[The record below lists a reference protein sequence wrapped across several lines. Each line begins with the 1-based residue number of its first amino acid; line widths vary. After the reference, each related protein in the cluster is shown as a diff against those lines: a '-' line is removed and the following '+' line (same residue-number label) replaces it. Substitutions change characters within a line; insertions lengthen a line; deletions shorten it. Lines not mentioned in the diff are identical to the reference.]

1 MRGILEPLCAILLG
15 SCPVQS
21 VCVGRRRSGS
31 WLQQQQWNY
40 ENMDKECCFS
50 WHSLYFPIILFISDR
65 KYMCHRWL
73 TWHTVAI
80 HIIMSSVIITFKPV
94 LSVTMLPTATA
105 HQSWSSE
112 LCCPLSP
119 LWLSLSQLSSH
130 FRLTTNPTNMSAA
143 VATYSD
149 KLNKVLHQKGV
160 VSIQQIILVS
170 LIVFILIVDW
180 RHLQDSW
187 GQFWSPEVVHWLRN
201 HRFRPLM
208 ACLRIWRAAGG

>member
-1 MRGILEPLCAILLG
+1 MRNPPRKLP
-15 SCPVQS
+15 SS
-21 VCVGRRRSGS
+21 VRVWGEAEVGVLIAKATVKLWKHGQRV
-31 WLQQQQWNY
+31 LFLMTPFVLPYNT
-40 ENMDKECCFS
+40 
-50 WHSLYFPIILFISDR
+50 LFISDR

-105 HQSWSSE
+105 HQSWSWE
-112 LCCPLSP
+112 LCCSLSP

-160 VSIQQIILVS
+160 VSIPPDNIIH
-170 LIVFILIVDW
+170 LIVFISCRLETPS
-180 RHLQDSW
+180 RL
-187 GQFWSPEVVHWLRN
+187 LRPILES
-201 HRFRPLM
+201 RGCIL
-208 ACLRIWRAAGG
+208 ATES

>member
-1 MRGILEPLCAILLG
+1 
-15 SCPVQS
+15 
-21 VCVGRRRSGS
+21 
-31 WLQQQQWNY
+31 
-40 ENMDKECCFS
+40 MDKEYCFS
-50 WHSLYFPIILFISDR
+50 WHPLYFPIILFISDR

-105 HQSWSSE
+105 HQSWSWE
-112 LCCPLSP
+112 LCCSLSP

-160 VSIQQIILVS
+160 VSIPPDNIIH
-170 LIVFILIVDW
+170 LIVFISCRLETPS
-180 RHLQDSW
+180 RL
-187 GQFWSPEVVHWLRN
+187 LRPILES
-201 HRFRPLM
+201 RGCIL
-208 ACLRIWRAAGG
+208 ATES

>member
-1 MRGILEPLCAILLG
+1 MTMCAAFW
-15 SCPVQS
+15 SHYAQS
-21 VCVGRRRSGS
+21 SSEVAQFSPCVGEAEVGVLIAKATVKLWKHGQRV
-31 WLQQQQWNY
+31 LFLMTPFVLPYNT
-40 ENMDKECCFS
+40 
-50 WHSLYFPIILFISDR
+50 LFISDR

-105 HQSWSSE
+105 HQSWSWE
-112 LCCPLSP
+112 LCCSLSP

-160 VSIQQIILVS
+160 VSIPPDNIIH
-170 LIVFILIVDW
+170 LIVFISCRLETPS
-180 RHLQDSW
+180 RL
-187 GQFWSPEVVHWLRN
+187 LRPILES
-201 HRFRPLM
+201 RGCIL
-208 ACLRIWRAAGG
+208 ATES

>member
-1 MRGILEPLCAILLG
+1 
-15 SCPVQS
+15 
-21 VCVGRRRSGS
+21 
-31 WLQQQQWNY
+31 
-40 ENMDKECCFS
+40 MDKEYCFS
-50 WHSLYFPIILFISDR
+50 WHPLYFPIILSLSV

-105 HQSWSSE
+105 HQSWSCE
-112 LCCPLSP
+112 LCCSLSP

-160 VSIQQIILVS
+160 VSIPPDNIIH
-170 LIVFILIVDW
+170 LIVFISCRLETPS
-180 RHLQDSW
+180 RL
-187 GQFWSPEVVHWLRN
+187 LRPILES
-201 HRFRPLM
+201 RGCIL
-208 ACLRIWRAAGG
+208 ATES